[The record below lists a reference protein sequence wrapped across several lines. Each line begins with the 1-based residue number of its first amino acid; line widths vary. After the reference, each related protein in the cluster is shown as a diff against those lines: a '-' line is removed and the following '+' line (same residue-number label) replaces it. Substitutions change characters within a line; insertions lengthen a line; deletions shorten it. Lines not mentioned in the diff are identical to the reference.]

1 MKKIL
6 QIMTECFLTV
16 CLIIFLSGGC
26 FTANVSAAPDPHN
39 LSEFVYRTVNTA
51 GRGCLVFQ
59 SGPGGSVIDGHQF
72 WDGDQ
77 IFVNLNWREQG
88 YAMAYED
95 GVFGYVDASYIN
107 WNSGTAPATKY
118 DPHTLSD
125 FGYRTVTT
133 GGRGC
138 LVFQTEPAGSV
149 ISGYQYWD
157 GDQIYVN
164 LYWREKGYTLAYSD
178 GVYGYVDA
186 SYINWGSAPS
196 AGSSTGGVY
205 DFANYGYRTVN
216 TAGRGCLVFQN
227 APAGSVISGHE
238 FWDGDS
244 IYVNL
249 IWRDRGYA
257 MAYENGEFGYV
268 DASYINW
275 GTTASAPAAPAYNAR
290 DLSHFGYRTVNT
302 AGRGCL
308 VFQSAPAGSVISGY
322 QFWDG
327 DSIYVNLTW
336 REQGYALAYSN
347 GVYGYVD
354 ASYINW

>member
-1 MKKIL
+1 MKKKNSWV
-6 QIMTECFLTV
+6 FLIAALV
-16 CLIIFLSGGC
+16 FLFAFSVKAGTG
-26 FTANVSAAPDPHN
+26 DPHS
-39 LSEFVYRTVNTA
+39 LSDYGYRTVNTG

-59 SGPGGSVIDGHQF
+59 TGPGGSVIDGHQF

-77 IFVNLNWREQG
+77 IYVNLSWREQG

-95 GVFGYVDASYIN
+95 GVYGYVDASYIN
-107 WNSGTAPATKY
+107 WNSGSTPGTPKAY
-118 DPHTLSD
+118 DPHDLTD
-125 FGYRTVTT
+125 FGYRTVNT

-138 LVFQTEPAGSV
+138 LVFQSAPAGSV

-164 LYWREKGYTLAYSD
+164 LYWREKGYTLAYAG

-186 SYINWGSAPS
+186 SYINWGSGTSVAPS
-196 AGSSTGGVY
+196 VGSAY
-205 DFANYGYRTVN
+205 DFANYGYRTVY
-216 TAGRGCLVFQN
+216 TGGRGCLVFQS
-227 APAGSVISGHE
+227 APAGSVISGHQ

-249 IWRDRGYA
+249 SWRDRGYA

-268 DASYINW
+268 DAGYINW
-275 GTTASAPAAPAYNAR
+275 GTVGTGPVVNNGYNAH
-290 DLSHFGYRTVNT
+290 DLSNFGYRTVNT

-308 VFQSAPAGSVISGY
+308 VFQTQPAGAVISGY
-322 QFWDG
+322 QYWDG

-336 REQGYALAYSN
+336 REQGYALAYDN